1 MLRIDLGCG
10 DNKIEGFDG
19 LDARPLPGVKYVA
32 DVRSLPFGDASVDEL
47 AARHVIEHFTRDQA
61 MDVIREWRRVLKP
74 GAPITIWCPNLLYI
88 AEQYLQ
94 LPDIDKNPERKYHLI
109 GWLYGEQNYPGNY
122 HYFAYDWWLLS
133 EFLLKAGF
141 DRVEPLHDIHAQ
153 NLCVRA
159 YNVKSAHSSR
169 SVFHSRRS
177 LPVPRDRDQRPKTRL
192 PDSKTDVSRFSPSCL
207 GGGTRP
213 TAERPP
219 RILVE
224 STARVFGDSL
234 LSYPLTAIFKAK
246 YPGAY
251 IAYAAGNVEKPLFE
265 IAETV
270 DEVTE
275 KTVENPSVPLNDHKY
290 DIILRGAFDVDE
302 KWKPGKFIDGFDGPD
317 GWDRVR
323 EQGVSLRFNYTESDI
338 RKTDRILSK
347 AEGHK
352 KIMMF
357 IPTRRPN
364 MSIPWEISGWD
375 IEKYQKVVDILNTER
390 DDLHFFT
397 FYGFQEQPDQLVSGK
412 NVTDLGRIAAYDE
425 VLLFSKAD
433 LLISTSTAVS
443 AMIAPLVETP
453 QIVIHTCEEDES
465 PVWAGIP
472 DKCVLPQA
480 RFTYLC
486 SEKTTG
492 EVISFVKPNAGGGI
506 FEWNF
511 NHYWDRK
518 VIKRRMRL
526 SHDVEPEAVAEEVI
540 RRIDNPKAPGMEWFV
555 PQGRSVCESC
565 GLKQERGICIYD
577 FKPRLRNGL
586 WMGENTGSV
595 ILQSADRIADKQMQ
609 FDMEVS

>member
-1 MLRIDLGCG
+1 MLRVDLGCG

-19 LDARPLPGVKYVA
+19 LDLRPLPGVKYIA
-32 DVRSLPFGDASVDEL
+32 DVRNLPFDNASVDEL
-47 AARHVIEHFTRDQA
+47 AARHVIEHFTKDEA
-61 MDVIREWRRVLKP
+61 MDILREWRRVLKP

-94 LPDIDKNPERKYHLI
+94 LPDKEKNPERKYHLL

-141 DRVEPLHDIHAQ
+141 ERIDPIHDIHSQ

-159 YNVKSAHSSR
+159 YNVATEESGRPA
-169 SVFHSRRS
+169 FHSGQK
-177 LPVPRDRDQRPKTRL
+177 LQE
-192 PDSKTDVSRFSPSCL
+192 
-207 GGGTRP
+207 TRP
-213 TAERPP
+213 AKDNPP

-246 YPGAY
+246 YPGAHV
-251 IAYAAGNVEKPLFE
+251 AYAAGKIEKPLFE
-265 IAETV
+265 IAETI

-275 KTVENPSVPLNDHKY
+275 KTVDNPSVPINDHKY

-302 KWKPGKFIDGFDGPD
+302 KWQPEKFIDGFDGPD

-323 EQGVSLRFNYTESDI
+323 EQGVKLRFNYTQSDI
-338 RKTDRILSK
+338 REVDRILSK
-347 AEGHK
+347 ADGRK

-397 FYGFQEQPDQLVSGK
+397 FYGFQERPDQLVSAK

-453 QIVIHTCEEDES
+453 QVVIHTCEEDES

-492 EVISFVKPNAGGGI
+492 EVISFVKPKAGGRI

-511 NHYWDRK
+511 NHYWDRQ
-518 VIKRRMRL
+518 VVKRRMRM
-526 SHDVEPEAVAEEVI
+526 SHDIQPETVAEEVI
-540 RRIDNPKAPGMEWFV
+540 RRIDNPEAPGREWFM
-555 PQGRSVCESC
+555 PHGCSVCESC
-565 GLKQERGICIYD
+565 RLKHEKGICIYD

-595 ILQSADRIADKQMQ
+595 MLHSANRITDKLS
-609 FDMEVS
+609 EIRLELELT

>member
-10 DNKIEGFDG
+10 DNRIEGFDG

-61 MDVIREWRRVLKP
+61 MNILREWRRVLKP

-88 AEQYLQ
+88 AEQYLH
-94 LPDIDKNPERKYHLI
+94 LPDIDKNPERKYHLL

-159 YNVKSAHSSR
+159 YNVKISNISSR
-169 SVFHSRRS
+169 IGKASGAN
-177 LPVPRDRDQRPKTRL
+177 Q
-192 PDSKTDVSRFSPSCL
+192 
-207 GGGTRP
+207 
-213 TAERPP
+213 ERPP
-219 RILVE
+219 KILVE

-246 YPGAY
+246 YSGAHV
-251 IAYAAGNVEKPLFE
+251 AYAAGNVEKPLFE

-275 KTVENPSVPLNDHKY
+275 KTVDNPSVPLNDRKY

-302 KWKPGKFIDGFDGPD
+302 KWQPGKFIDGFDGPD

-323 EQGVSLRFNYTESDI
+323 EQGVNLRFKYTENDI
-338 RKTDRILSK
+338 RKAEGILSK
-347 AEGHK
+347 AEARK

-375 IEKYQKVVDILNTER
+375 IDKYQKVVDILNAER

-397 FYGFQEQPDQLVSGK
+397 FYGFQEQPEQPVSGK

-492 EVISFVKPNAGGGI
+492 EVISFVKPNAGGRI

-518 VIKRRMRL
+518 IIRRRMRV
-526 SHDVEPEAVAEEVI
+526 SHDIEPEVVAEEVI
-540 RRIDNPKAPGMEWFV
+540 RRINDSETPGREWFM

-565 GLKQERGICIYD
+565 RLKQEKGICIYD

-595 ILQSADRIADKQMQ
+595 MLQSIDRQNGIADKLSEMR
-609 FDMEVS
+609 FDMELS